1 MLTLEESALDTVMCS
16 ILKRATSTSPTRH
29 AATVQ
34 ATREAMRKTIVT
46 DPFEFH
52 RMMDE
57 EHTQAGVAPTTTEQ
71 PSEVVWSDRS
81 PDPWR
86 KVGRLPKNA
95 WRAKKRER
103 AAQRRKRRVARYPG
117 K

>member
-1 MLTLEESALDTVMCS
+1 M
-16 ILKRATSTSPTRH
+16 RRPT
-29 AATVQ
+29 
-34 ATREAMRKTIVT
+34 VT

-57 EHTQAGVAPTTTEQ
+57 EKDLAAAAPGTSD
-71 PSEVVWSDRS
+71 PPLGVVWSDQSR
-81 PDPWR
+81 DPWR

-103 AAQRRKRRVARYPG
+103 AAQCRKRWMARNPG